1 MNALKMDILFF
12 GIAKDIVGSSQ
23 ITLSNEFK
31 DLNSVAAL
39 KAQLIHSYPDLS
51 KLTSL
56 AVAVNSEYAED
67 DVSLSKDDEIAII
80 PPVSGG

>member
-1 MNALKMDILFF
+1 M
-12 GIAKDIVGSSQ
+12 GSSQ
-23 ITLSNEFK
+23 FTFSDEFK
-31 DLNSVAAL
+31 KPNSVAEL
-39 KAQLIHSYPDLS
+39 KAQLIISYPELS

-67 DVSLSKDDEIAII
+67 DVSLTVDDEIAII

>member
-1 MNALKMDILFF
+1 MNVLFF

-23 ITLSNEFK
+23 ITFSDEFK
-31 DLNSVAAL
+31 RPNSVADL
-39 KAQLIHSYPDLS
+39 KAQLIISYPELS

-67 DVSLSKDDEIAII
+67 DVSLTVDDEIAII

>member
-1 MNALKMDILFF
+1 MNVLFF

-23 ITLSNEFK
+23 ITFSDEFK
-31 DLNSVAAL
+31 KLNSVAAL
-39 KAQLIHSYPDLS
+39 KAQLMLSYPELS

-67 DVSLSKDDEIAII
+67 DVSLTVGDEIAII